1 MQRIV
6 ILGCGDIGARV
17 ARVWYSR
24 GVPVTAVLRNP
35 ERAQALRDADI
46 DVLQLDLVQ
55 GDVSR
60 IPTRGN
66 RVYYFAPPPNEGRTD
81 TTLARWLAGLDD
93 TNTPAKI
100 VYISTTGVYGDCQGA
115 WVDEDT
121 PVNPQAD
128 RAWRRVDAERQ
139 VQAWTSNHQIP
150 LAILRVAGIYGPG
163 RLPLEALANG
173 QPVLRNSA
181 APYSNRIH
189 ADDLAQVCVAA
200 MVREEGTGI
209 FNVCDGEESTMSDYY
224 QTVAQVYALPP
235 PEEIGWDEAQQRFS
249 VGLLSYLVESRRIR
263 NQRML
268 ERLKVKLRYP
278 TLLEGVRA
286 CRAEEDK
293 SRD

>member
-6 ILGCGDIGARV
+6 ILGCGDIGERV
-17 ARVWYSR
+17 ARLWYSR
-24 GVPVTAVLRNP
+24 GVPVTAVLRSAT
-35 ERAQALRDADI
+35 RVQALQDADI
-46 DVLQLDLVQ
+46 DALQMDLAN
-55 GDVSR
+55 DDLSR
-60 IPTRGN
+60 IPTHGN
-66 RVYYFAPPPNEGRTD
+66 RIYYFAPPPNEGRTD
-81 TTLARWLAGLDD
+81 PIIARWLASLGKD
-93 TNTPAKI
+93 NKPAKI

-115 WVDEDT
+115 WIDEDT

-128 RAWRRVDAERQ
+128 RAWRRVDAEQRLQSWARDHQ
-139 VQAWTSNHQIP
+139 VP

-163 RLPLEALANG
+163 RLPLEALKKG

-224 QTVAQVYALPP
+224 QTVARVYELPP
-235 PEEIGWDEAQQRFS
+235 PEEIGWEEARRRFS
-249 VGLLSYLVESRRIR
+249 PGLLSYLVESRRIR

-268 ERLKVKLRYP
+268 ERLKVKLHYP
-278 TLLEGVRA
+278 TLLDGVRA
-286 CRAEEDK
+286 TRAEEG
-293 SRD
+293 R